1 MKIGIEAQR
10 LFRPNKHG
18 MDIVALE
25 LVKALQRLDTP
36 HEYVVFVK
44 PDEHICLTDSSNCKV
59 VTIPGTNYATWEQVQ
74 LPMYAQRHRIDVL
87 HCTANTAPLWP
98 RVPLILTLH
107 DLIFMDKIQGP
118 NTQTAYQRFGN
129 MYRRWLVPQV
139 VKKCQKVVTVS
150 HYEKERII
158 KTLQLPTQ
166 AVEVVYNGVSN
177 RFSTPPNMDEQLR
190 VKERFKLPD
199 RFFFFLG
206 NTDPKKNMPTVLK
219 AFAQL
224 SDSISDVKL
233 VIADT
238 SSAVVEAI
246 LNTIGRKDLLS
257 HLVLTG
263 YISEQDIAAVYHQSE
278 VFLYPSLNEG
288 FGLPILEAM
297 TCGVPVVTSNVT
309 SMPEVAG
316 DAAILVDPTNADDI
330 TAAMK
335 KALLDLP
342 LRQKMI
348 GEGLKRPAL
357 FTWEQT
363 ARSMLNIYEQIRP
376 PHD

>member
-1 MKIGIEAQR
+1 
-10 LFRPNKHG
+10 